1 MYDALYAKGI
11 AVGESNIKADTLVF
25 RWKDEVF
32 EFPTVELIPGIAA
45 YNGYFYEAKVERLR
59 TLEKEH
65 GDHPQHPG

>member
-32 EFPTVELIPGIAA
+32 EFPTVALIPGIAA
-45 YNGYFYEAKVERLR
+45 YNGYFYEAEVERLR
-59 TLEKEH
+59 KMKEQH